1 MEEVLFV
8 SSKPGS
14 WIINKILAQT
24 LRNMESYKLNFLIFS
39 WLKKWCILFKEEKV
53 VNNQQLLRKVTRNT
67 EFLKPNYPTN
77 PSSSKTGKAST
88 RAAGCFLFTAVD
100 TSPVGWSAKRGQQ
113 VLDWAASA
121 LLALLAKCC
130 SFAVFAVSS
139 ALCRNMSST
148 ENWRSPAACR
158 KLLNKA
164 RL

>member
-39 WLKKWCILFKEEKV
+39 WLKQWCILFKEEKG

-88 RAAGCFLFTAVD
+88 RVAGCFLFTAVD
-100 TSPVGWSAKRGQQ
+100 TSPLTRWLVCQA
-113 VLDWAASA
+113 WAASSGLSSFCSA
-121 LLALLAKCC
+121 SSSSKVLQLCSVCC
-130 SFAVFAVSS
+130 LFSS
-139 ALCRNMSST
+139 LQ
-148 ENWRSPAACR
+148 EYV
-158 KLLNKA
+158 
-164 RL
+164 